1 MKKFDIF
8 LSIVIGVLQSF
19 AIPSIN
25 AMGFT
30 FLWNWLIVG
39 TFDVP
44 RAEFM
49 TIWFCLIFA
58 RIFMI
63 VGAKVEID

>member
-8 LSIVIGVLQSF
+8 LSVVIGVLQSF

-30 FLWNWLIVG
+30 
-39 TFDVP
+39 VP

-63 VGAKVEID
+63 IGARVEID